1 MKTIEYTITDELG
14 IHARPAGMLVKEA
27 AKFQS
32 KIMVASPKKEVDA
45 KRIMG
50 VMSMGA
56 KKGDPLTRPR
66 KRSRRSSRQ
75 TCKRIS
81 LRPAGRWNTA
91 RPAVRLGKA
100 RGTT

>member
-50 VMSMGA
+50 VMSLGV
-56 KKGDPLTRPR
+56 KQNDT
-66 KRSRRSSRQ
+66 
-75 TCKRIS
+75 
-81 LRPAGRWNTA
+81 
-91 RPAVRLGKA
+91 VRLTIEGADEEAAAAALEQFLKDNL
-100 RGTT
+100 

>member
-27 AKFQS
+27 AKWKS
-32 KIMVASPKKEVDA
+32 EIKVASPKKEVDA

-56 KKGDPLTRPR
+56 KQGD
-66 KRSRRSSRQ
+66 
-75 TCKRIS
+75 S
-81 LRPAGRWNTA
+81 LRVTITGEDEVEAAEAIELFLRKN
-91 RPAVRLGKA
+91 L
-100 RGTT
+100 

>member
-32 KIMVASPKKEVDA
+32 SIKVASPTKEVDA

-56 KKGDPLTRPR
+56 KQGDL
-66 KRSRRSSRQ
+66 
-75 TCKRIS
+75 
-81 LRPAGRWNTA
+81 LRVTIEGPDEDAAAEAMELFLKSN
-91 RPAVRLGKA
+91 L
-100 RGTT
+100 